1 MFSDC
6 RHNLQYLLF
15 ITGLC
20 AIAGIALWILKI
32 VVSPYFPAWSMGL
45 CALAAVLTLICAIC
59 TIPDIKEY
67 PYDKNKAVGPHPP
80 GDLGEGGIMLESFKR
95 RPSDIQFTD
104 HGEDYRT
111 DAKRRSDLGREYGRR
126 SSDQQSNRRE
136 SKVGKDY
143 DPRGQRQAKSPSWR
157 DDERFELKVV
167 TPTYKNVPP
176 RFDQRMWYTC
186 TCDTLYYCLSLY
198 LYIGIWFIFF
208 HICICNILVP
218 SQHWLNWHQYLGY
231 TFEHISGIWLIS
243 WKHLNDIASVPYV
256 HH

>member
-1 MFSDC
+1 MRSLFDNIKVNAHLFLFNQITTQKILAPVGFPTLNLLIWRPTRYPITPQDLLAEEC
-6 RHNLQYLLF
+6 LKVNLHHLQYSFF

-80 GDLGEGGIMLESFKR
+80 GGHTGRDLGEDGVMLESFKR

-157 DDERFELKVV
+157 DDERFELK
-167 TPTYKNVPP
+167 
-176 RFDQRMWYTC
+176 
-186 TCDTLYYCLSLY
+186 L
-198 LYIGIWFIFF
+198 
-208 HICICNILVP
+208 
-218 SQHWLNWHQYLGY
+218 
-231 TFEHISGIWLIS
+231 
-243 WKHLNDIASVPYV
+243 
-256 HH
+256 